1 MPALVSTAPMYNE
14 ALAELGRRDERVV
27 TIDADLMRS
36 VGSESFARQF
46 PERSFQVGIAEQN
59 MVAFAAGL
67 ASCGKIPFA
76 HTFGVFAS
84 RRVCDQ
90 LAISVAFN
98 RLNVK
103 VLGAQAGLSAALN
116 GATHQ
121 SLEDVTI
128 VRAIPNMTIVEPCD
142 GAELMQ
148 VVPAVAAFD
157 GPVYLRLSKVLPEQL
172 SDEPYLFQIGVGR
185 VMREGKDV
193 AIITSGVMAGYA
205 LEAAESL
212 AAEGISAHVL
222 NLSTLKP
229 LDVDAMVDAAKRTGA
244 VVTVENHTV
253 NGGLGGAVAETLGE
267 HRPTRMI
274 RLGTQDTFGGSAELP
289 WLVEHFGIGASS
301 IVAAAKRLLESR
313 SS

>member
-1 MPALVSTAPMYNE
+1 MPTLISTAPIYNE
-14 ALAELGRRDERVV
+14 AIAELGRRDERIV

-46 PERSFQVGIAEQN
+46 PERAFQVGIAEQN

-67 ASCGKIPFA
+67 ATCGKIPFA

-103 VLGAQAGLSAALN
+103 ILGAQAGLSAALN

-121 SLEDVTI
+121 SLEDVAI
-128 VRAIPNMTIVEPCD
+128 VRAIANMTIVEPCD
-142 GAELMQ
+142 VEELRL

-157 GPVYLRLSKVLPEQL
+157 GPVYLRLSKVLPERL
-172 SDEPYLFQIGVGR
+172 SDQPCNFKIGVGR

-193 AIITSGVMAGYA
+193 AIIASGVMIGYA

-212 AAEGISAHVL
+212 ASEGISAHVL
-222 NLSTLKP
+222 NLSTIKP
-229 LDVDAMVDAAKRTGA
+229 LDVDAIVEAAEKTDA
-244 VVTVENHTV
+244 VLTVENHSI
-253 NGGLGGAVAETLGE
+253 NGGLGGAVAEVLGE
-267 HRPTRMI
+267 RRPTRMI
-274 RLGTQDTFGGSAELP
+274 RLGTRDTFGASGELP
-289 WLVEHFGIGASS
+289 WLVDHFEIGTSS
-301 IVAAAKRLLESR
+301 IVAAAKRLLNSR
-313 SS
+313 DR